1 MSSWK
6 NNHTTSEGV
15 VLRRKIATAD
25 LASVPE
31 EYRVAYR
38 EADQDDEDEA
48 GYDFILAVRA
58 ADYVAEA
65 KAEIARLDAALETLK
80 VEGPAM
86 VAAEKQASRDYAVS
100 TTLRHSLVNAGVK
113 GGLVEG
119 VISLLKD
126 ENDFEVGES
135 DDRKKK
141 RVVHARTERG
151 LLTVDALVQQFVT
164 NEGAAYLEKRAAPV
178 GGHFSQLQSGLKLR
192 H

>member
-1 MSSWK
+1 MGNGSFS
-6 NNHTTSEGV
+6 HYTDG
-15 VLRRKIATAD
+15 LRLSKKVTAAG
-25 LASVPE
+25 LALVPE

-38 EADQDDEDEA
+38 PVDEDDDDCE
-48 GYDFILAVRA
+48 GYDFILCASA
-58 ADYVAEA
+58 ADYVTEA
-65 KAEIARLDAALETLK
+65 KAEIARLDAALATLK

-100 TTLRHSLVNAGVK
+100 TTLRHSLVKAGVK

-164 NEGAAYLEKRAAPV
+164 NEGAAYLEKRAAPAA
-178 GGHFSQLQSGLKLR
+178 GNHFSQLQSGLKR
-192 H
+192 PH